1 MVQYINTP
9 KRKEGFMNENKN
21 YISIDDRFAIEALLT
36 SLRSKDPNC
45 QVGAVLVIYILT
57 ALFGLTAYLFIVD
70 YRIGVVLLVIL
81 LISLEL
87 FVEYTSMISI
97 KYRPILNL
105 VDKIKRK

>member
-1 MVQYINTP
+1 
-9 KRKEGFMNENKN
+9 MNK
-21 YISIDDRFAIEALLT
+21 IGLG
-36 SLRSKDPNC
+36 

-70 YRIGVVLLVIL
+70 YRIAVVLLVIL

-87 FVEYTSMISI
+87 FVEYTAMISV

>member
-1 MVQYINTP
+1 MSADKGHLHHVL
-9 KRKEGFMNENKN
+9 MNK
-21 YISIDDRFAIEALLT
+21 IGLG
-36 SLRSKDPNC
+36 

-70 YRIGVVLLVIL
+70 YRIAIVLLVIL

-87 FVEYTSMISI
+87 FVEYTAMISI

>member
-1 MVQYINTP
+1 MSADKGHLHHVL
-9 KRKEGFMNENKN
+9 MNK
-21 YISIDDRFAIEALLT
+21 IGLG
-36 SLRSKDPNC
+36 

-70 YRIGVVLLVIL
+70 YRIVIVLLVIL

-87 FVEYTSMISI
+87 FVEYTAMISI